1 VILAKSRVRGP
12 YLLPAEYPHAFTT
25 LVHRSGPWH
34 FGAMSANPA
43 LSKPLLPPIERSFAA
58 LAPNYDLV
66 LCDVWGVLHNGVK
79 GSAAASDAL
88 VRARATGT
96 TVVLV
101 SNAPR
106 PKDGVA
112 KILDGFDIPRNAYDD
127 IVTSGDVTTS
137 LLRAR
142 RGAKL
147 YHLGPDRDLGIYQ
160 GLGVVLTG
168 LEEAE
173 LIVCTGLF
181 DDTTETPDSYK
192 TTLAAAKAR
201 DLPFICA
208 NPDIVVERGG
218 DLIWCAGA
226 IAEAYVE
233 HGGEVVF
240 CGKPHPPIYET
251 AFEVA
256 RGLRGSAVDTSRI
269 LAIGDALRTDLAGAL
284 GAGIDCLFVAAGIHA
299 GELGLGHGEDV
310 DPAALKALFEDGPG
324 LPVAVTTRLAW

>member
-1 VILAKSRVRGP
+1 
-12 YLLPAEYPHAFTT
+12 
-25 LVHRSGPWH
+25 
-34 FGAMSANPA
+34 MSANPV
-43 LSKPLLPPIERSFAA
+43 LNMPPLPPIVRSFAA
-58 LAPNYDLV
+58 LAPRYDLV
-66 LCDVWGVLHNGVK
+66 LCDIWGVLHNGMK
-79 GSAAASDAL
+79 GSAAAADAL
-88 VRARATGT
+88 VRARAAGT
-96 TVVLV
+96 TIVLV

-112 KILDGFDIPRNAYDD
+112 RILDGFDIPRNAYDD

-137 LLRAR
+137 LLRGR
-142 RGAKL
+142 RGVKL
-147 YHLGPDRDLGIYQ
+147 HHLGPDRDLGIYE

-168 LEEAE
+168 LDEAE

-181 DDTTETPDSYK
+181 DDTTETPEDYAAM
-192 TTLAAAKAR
+192 LNAAKAR
-201 DLPFICA
+201 ELPFICA

-226 IAEAYVE
+226 IAEAYATR
-233 HGGEVVF
+233 GGKVVY
-240 CGKPHPPIYET
+240 CGKPHLPVYEA

-256 RGLRGSAVDTSRI
+256 RGLRGAELDKSRI

-299 GELGLGHGEDV
+299 GELGLAHGDEV
-310 DPAALKALFEDGPG
+310 NPAALASLFEDGPG

>member
-1 VILAKSRVRGP
+1 MP
-12 YLLPAEYPHAFTT
+12 P
-25 LVHRSGPWH
+25 
-34 FGAMSANPA
+34 
-43 LSKPLLPPIERSFAA
+43 LPPIVRSFAA
-58 LAPNYDLV
+58 LAPRYDLV
-66 LCDVWGVLHNGVK
+66 LCDIWGVLHNGMK
-79 GSAAASDAL
+79 GSAAAADAL
-88 VRARATGT
+88 VRARAAGT

-137 LLRAR
+137 LLRGR
-142 RGAKL
+142 RGVKL
-147 YHLGPDRDLGIYQ
+147 HHLGPDRDLGIYE
-160 GLGVVLTG
+160 GLGVVLTA
-168 LEEAE
+168 LDEAE

-181 DDTTETPDSYK
+181 DDTTETPDSYR

-226 IAEAYVE
+226 IAEAYAE
-233 HGGEVVF
+233 RGGKVVY
-240 CGKPHPPIYET
+240 CGKPHPPVYEA

-256 RGLRGSAVDTSRI
+256 RGLRGTAIDKSRI

-299 GELGLGHGEDV
+299 GELGLAHGDEV
-310 DPAALKALFEDGPG
+310 NPAALASLFEDGPG

>member
-1 VILAKSRVRGP
+1 MP
-12 YLLPAEYPHAFTT
+12 P
-25 LVHRSGPWH
+25 
-34 FGAMSANPA
+34 
-43 LSKPLLPPIERSFAA
+43 LPPIVRSFAA
-58 LAPNYDLV
+58 LAPRYDLV
-66 LCDVWGVLHNGVK
+66 LCDIWGVLHNGMK
-79 GSAAASDAL
+79 GSAAAADAL
-88 VRARATGT
+88 VRARTAGT

-112 KILDGFDIPRNAYDD
+112 RILDGFDIPHNAYDD

-137 LLRAR
+137 LLRGR
-142 RGAKL
+142 RGVKL
-147 YHLGPDRDLGIYQ
+147 HHLGPDRDLGIYE

-168 LEEAE
+168 LDEAE

-181 DDTTETPDSYK
+181 DDTTETPDSYR

-226 IAEAYVE
+226 IAEAYAE
-233 HGGEVVF
+233 RGGKVVY
-240 CGKPHPPIYET
+240 CGKPHPPVYEA

-256 RGLRGSAVDTSRI
+256 RSLRGTAIDKSRI

-299 GELGLGHGEDV
+299 GELGLAHGDEV
-310 DPAALKALFEDGPG
+310 NPAALASLFEDGPG